1 MVGTKTGKI
10 SPAKFC
16 VAMTRR
22 ILVLPEAEYDIEDIY
37 NYIAETNHDRAM
49 QFFDAARQ
57 TFAELAR
64 IPGLGQIY
72 ISDEDDI
79 SDLYRWFIKGFR
91 NHLIFYRF
99 SNEILTIVRVI
110 DGRRDLQ
117 SILEDFL

>member
-1 MVGTKTGKI
+1 
-10 SPAKFC
+10 
-16 VAMTRR
+16 
-22 ILVLPEAEYDIEDIY
+22 
-37 NYIAETNHDRAM
+37 M

-72 ISDEDDI
+72 VSDEDDI

>member
-1 MVGTKTGKI
+1 
-10 SPAKFC
+10 
-16 VAMTRR
+16 
-22 ILVLPEAEYDIEDIY
+22 
-37 NYIAETNHDRAM
+37 M

>member
-1 MVGTKTGKI
+1 
-10 SPAKFC
+10 
-16 VAMTRR
+16 
-22 ILVLPEAEYDIEDIY
+22 
-37 NYIAETNHDRAM
+37 M

-79 SDLYRWFIKGFR
+79 SNLYRWFIKGFR

-99 SNEILTIVRVI
+99 SNEILTIARVI
-110 DGRRDLQ
+110 DSRRDLQ